1 MKNISAKKRLGLM
14 QGRGIDTCTACPD
27 DAEKTCSTCCDQ
39 FCKDCYLD
47 HSCKDNSKP
56 ISK

>member
-1 MKNISAKKRLGLM
+1 M